1 MITLENLVSLLTCKK
16 ILESPD
22 FNNEEK
28 LLKLLTD
35 NEITQTIK
43 AILAEGEVNCD
54 QADSR

>member
-1 MITLENLVSLLTCKK
+1 LITKDNLVTLLTCKK

-35 NEITQTIK
+35 NEVTQTIT
-43 AILAEGEVNCD
+43 AILAEGEVKTV
-54 QADSR
+54 